1 MKLGILVNT
10 DKFLPELAAIVAA
23 ADGKGHG
30 VIIFAMDTGTR
41 MLNDAACVNLAGL
54 NNVAISF
61 CDHSATE
68 IGVGTEGLPEEIEKS
83 SQYNNAAMLHN
94 ADKVIVL

>member
-10 DKFLPELAAIVAA
+10 DKFLAAVVGIATT
-23 ADGKGHG
+23 ADEKGHE
-30 VIIFAMDTGTR
+30 VVIFAMDGGT
-41 MLNDAACVNLAGL
+41 MLLKDASCLALAELG
-54 NNVAISF
+54 NVSISF
-61 CDHSATE
+61 CDHSAGE
-68 IGVGTEGLPEEIEKS
+68 LGVGTDKVPTSIEKS